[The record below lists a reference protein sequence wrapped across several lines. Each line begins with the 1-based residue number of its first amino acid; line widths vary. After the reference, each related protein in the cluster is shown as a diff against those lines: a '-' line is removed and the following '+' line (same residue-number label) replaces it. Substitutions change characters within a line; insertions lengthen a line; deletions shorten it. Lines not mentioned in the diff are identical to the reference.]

1 MVEIVVP
8 AMLALAL
15 AAGCPPPSQEPSFV
29 PGEVIVKFA
38 EGVPR
43 TRGDFLEVLSRELGV
58 PLRPAEATAGS
69 ELVLSIDTDRLRASL
84 TGKLEAD
91 DRVESVETRT
101 LEPRY
106 VLEPPQTHFVV
117 RLKDRALRSEPAA
130 LDFLKSLEKD
140 LGAPLKR
147 VDSGDEL
154 TLTIDIQS
162 LTLDLVEKLK
172 ARPDVAYAQ
181 TNNLLH
187 HQ

>member
-1 MVEIVVP
+1 
-8 AMLALAL
+8 MLALAL

-58 PLRPAEATAGS
+58 PLRPAEVTAGS
-69 ELVLSIDTDRLRASL
+69 ELVLSIDTDRLRTSL
-84 TGKLEAD
+84 TGKLQAD
-91 DRVESVETRT
+91 GRVESVETRT

-106 VLEPPQTHFVV
+106 VLELPQTHFIV
-117 RLKDRALRSEPAA
+117 RLKDSAPRSES
-130 LDFLKSLEKD
+130 DFLESLEKD

-147 VDSGDEL
+147 IDSGDDL
-154 TLTIDIQS
+154 TLAIDIQR

-181 TNNLLH
+181 TNNLL
-187 HQ
+187 QRQ

>member
-1 MVEIVVP
+1 
-8 AMLALAL
+8 
-15 AAGCPPPSQEPSFV
+15 
-29 PGEVIVKFA
+29 
-38 EGVPR
+38 
-43 TRGDFLEVLSRELGV
+43 
-58 PLRPAEATAGS
+58 
-69 ELVLSIDTDRLRASL
+69 L

-117 RLKDRALRSEPAA
+117 RLKDSAPRSES
-130 LDFLKSLEKD
+130 DFLESLERD